1 MRSIGL
7 KPDWCEGYIT
17 LARAQREMG
26 EVHLAIDS
34 YKKAISLLDTAES
47 LSEEEKK
54 ALISSLDLKNND
66 LVLVIADKSSVYRKK
81 QGNWKRFSPLLL
93 PLLFMPR
100 TIIRSM
106 ASCREGHT
114 LWPI

>member
-47 LSEEEKK
+47 LSEEGRRR
-54 ALISSLDLKNND
+54 
-66 LVLVIADKSSVYRKK
+66 YRKK

-93 PLLFMPR
+93 PFLFMSR

>member
-54 ALISSLDLKNND
+54 EIQKEARELETLLTVASSLF
-66 LVLVIADKSSVYRKK
+66 VHV
-81 QGNWKRFSPLLL
+81 
-93 PLLFMPR
+93 
-100 TIIRSM
+100 
-106 ASCREGHT
+106 
-114 LWPI
+114 